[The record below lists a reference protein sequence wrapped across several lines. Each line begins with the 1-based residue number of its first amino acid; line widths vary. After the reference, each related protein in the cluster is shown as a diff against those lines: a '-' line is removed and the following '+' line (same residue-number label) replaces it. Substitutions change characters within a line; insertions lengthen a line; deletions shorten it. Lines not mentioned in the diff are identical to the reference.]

1 MTTNL
6 QSRVLYYNW
15 LAAPNVFNRDIY
27 NSNSPFVSIKLSN
40 NNNNKKKKKRDNKS
54 HRRENFVI
62 VKPFLFPLCGQVLT
76 KPTPKT
82 LVRQPRDLGTSNA
95 DQARQFA
102 SILTHI

>member
-1 MTTNL
+1 MFLIETFVIQIL
-6 QSRVLYYNW
+6 LLY
-15 LAAPNVFNRDIY
+15 L
-27 NSNSPFVSIKLSN
+27 SNYQN
-40 NNNNKKKKKRDNKS
+40 NNNNNNNNNKKKKKKRDNKS

>member
-1 MTTNL
+1 MFLIETFIIQIL
-6 QSRVLYYNW
+6 LLY
-15 LAAPNVFNRDIY
+15 
-27 NSNSPFVSIKLSN
+27 LSN
-40 NNNNKKKKKRDNKS
+40 YQKIIIIIIIRKKKRDNKS

>member
-1 MTTNL
+1 MFLIETFIIQIL
-6 QSRVLYYNW
+6 LLY
-15 LAAPNVFNRDIY
+15 
-27 NSNSPFVSIKLSN
+27 LSN
-40 NNNNKKKKKRDNKS
+40 YQKIIIIIRKKKRDNKS

-62 VKPFLFPLCGQVLT
+62 AKPFLFPLCGQVLT

>member
-1 MTTNL
+1 MFLIETFIIQIL
-6 QSRVLYYNW
+6 LLY
-15 LAAPNVFNRDIY
+15 
-27 NSNSPFVSIKLSN
+27 LSN
-40 NNNNKKKKKRDNKS
+40 YQKIIIIIRKKKRDNKS